1 MQIIVQKQRQ
11 ELAQGIESQLQWNGP
26 KRWEWESQ
34 TASETECGNKEAE
47 RGMQAQERK
56 IGTYIIMA
64 VEPLFARVDGGQTRI
79 QRRGRGRWQGIPV
92 YAYFP

>member
-1 MQIIVQKQRQ
+1 
-11 ELAQGIESQLQWNGP
+11 
-26 KRWEWESQ
+26 
-34 TASETECGNKEAE
+34 
-47 RGMQAQERK
+47 MQAQERK

-64 VEPLFARVDGGQTRI
+64 VEPLFARVDGGQIRI